1 MGFRPE
7 PTIYKLTFEGTAL
20 DGLTVRASACT
31 VAEYTE
37 MIRINTT
44 QQSPIDISQIKTPED
59 IARVTE
65 EIQRRSSDLIRN
77 NDRMLQLFA
86 NHLVSWDLE
95 DPIDGSAVPATRA
108 GIDSQERPLINQ
120 LIQAWQV
127 ALVSIPNPSTSVSD
141 SGKISEEQSL
151 GLGNLSQSPGN

>member
-7 PTIYKLTFEGTAL
+7 PTVYKLTFEGTAL
-20 DGLTVRASACT
+20 DGLTVRASACS

-37 MIRINTT
+37 MIRITTT
-44 QQSPIDISQIKTPED
+44 QQAPIDTSQLKTPED
-59 IARVTE
+59 IQRVSA
-65 EIQRRSSDLIRN
+65 EIQKRSEEVVRN
-77 NDRMLQLFA
+77 NDRMLELFA
-86 NHLVSWDLE
+86 THLVSWDLE
-95 DPIDGSAVPATRA
+95 DMAGRVVPPTRD

-127 ALVSIPNPSTSVSD
+127 ALVSIPNPSKPDSSD
-141 SGKISEEQSL
+141 GKISEEQSL

>member
-7 PTIYKLTFEGTAL
+7 PTVYKLTFDGTAL
-20 DGLTVRASACT
+20 DGLTVRASACS

-37 MIRINTT
+37 MIRISTT
-44 QQSPIDISQIKTPED
+44 QQAPIDTSQLKTPED
-59 IARVTE
+59 IQRVSE
-65 EIQRRSSDLIRN
+65 EIQRRSDEVVRN
-77 NDRMLQLFA
+77 NDRLLELFA

-95 DPIDGSAVPATRA
+95 DLAGREVPPTRE
-108 GIDSQERPLINQ
+108 GIDASERPLINQ

-127 ALVSIPNPSTSVSD
+127 ALVSIPNPSSNDSS

-151 GLGNLSQSPGN
+151 GLGNLSQNPGN